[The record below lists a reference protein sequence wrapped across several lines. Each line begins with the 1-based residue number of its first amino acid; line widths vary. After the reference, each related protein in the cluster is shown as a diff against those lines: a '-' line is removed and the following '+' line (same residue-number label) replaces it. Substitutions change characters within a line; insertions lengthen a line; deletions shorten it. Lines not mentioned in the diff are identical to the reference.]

1 MSNLIPEQRV
11 DKNGV
16 TVTRHVRATASST
29 TGKALPKPKLAKT
42 KTSGLKLTPTKQQA
56 REHFYMFD
64 VNRHPVDSDLLTV
77 LGVVPHDRRGFIAS
91 EFKVYDVL
99 SVTDRGTAIALLE
112 AGVSSSSDAK
122 KILTTLGKESLLQ
135 DNSEVA
141 TEALQRNILSFRYIE
156 KGTGSEPEG
165 EHFLDYLEASN
176 IMSLSKY
183 PDMHNCIR
191 DGSIKLAD
199 VKLITPDRIT
209 MADNWITIKKALTK
223 LGDGTANYTVNE
235 VNDIL
240 DRYTRNGSSVGSTL
254 RLVFE
259 MADTYGAAFAIEIPP
274 TDNTVNFS
282 YYLLDHEVE
291 VERSKSLLRYNHQV
305 FSSLSGLTSN
315 NRRKTSKEDIVAFHD
330 AGANPDH
337 VANGSITITQ
347 IDAITNNG
355 IAPSVSGGWL

>member
-16 TVTRHVRATASST
+16 TVTRHVRASKNATS
-29 TGKALPKPKLAKT
+29 GKDIPKPKLANAKY
-42 KTSGLKLTPTKQQA
+42 SGLKITPTKQQA
-56 REHFYMFD
+56 RQHFYLFD
-64 VNRHPVDSDLLTV
+64 AKKHPVDSELLTA
-77 LGVVPHDRRGFIAS
+77 LGIVPHARKGIHAS
-91 EFKVYDVL
+91 EFQVYDVL

-112 AGVSSSSDAK
+112 AGVSSSTEAK
-122 KILTTLGKESLLQ
+122 KILTTLGKRSLLQ

-141 TEALQRNILSFRYIE
+141 AEALKRNILSFRYIE
-156 KGTGSEPEG
+156 QGTGTESEG

-176 IMSLSKY
+176 IMSLSQY
-183 PDMHNCIR
+183 PDMHNSVR
-191 DGSIKLAD
+191 NGSIRLED
-199 VKLITPDRIT
+199 VKTLTPARIT

-223 LGDGTANYTVNE
+223 LAEGTANYTVNE

-240 DRYTRNGSSVGSTL
+240 DRYPTVGSTL
-254 RLVFE
+254 RQAFE
-259 MADTYGAAFAIEIPP
+259 MADHYGAAFAVEMPP
-274 TDNTVNFS
+274 TESTVSFS
-282 YYLLDHEVE
+282 YYLLDHEFE
-291 VERSKSLLRYNHQV
+291 VERSKSLLRYNQKV
-305 FSSLSGLTSN
+305 VSNLSGFGSG
-315 NRRKTSKEDIVAFHD
+315 RRKPSHEDIIVFHD